1 MVQIRQAREG
11 DAEGIARVHTE
22 SWKTTY
28 RNIVPDDFLDH
39 LTTESRISQWEQTI
53 RSDEKNQILVVA
65 EQPGGNIVGIA
76 CGGREREGKLPY
88 DAELYAIY
96 LLEEVQQK
104 GFGQQLATHVVRYL
118 HSQDMKRLLIWAL
131 ERNSACRF
139 YEKMGGRPVHT
150 QSIRIGGQNLIEIAY
165 GWENLNDFARQVP
178 PPLES

>member
-1 MVQIRQAREG
+1 MQIRQAREG
-11 DAEGIARVHTE
+11 DAEAIAHVHTE

-39 LTTESRISQWEQTI
+39 LTTESRLSQWEQTI

-65 EQPGGNIVGIA
+65 EQPNGKIVGFA

-96 LLEEVQQK
+96 LLKEVQQTGIGK
-104 GFGQQLATHVVRYL
+104 QLAAHVVHYL
-118 HSQDMKRLLIWAL
+118 HSLNMRRLLIWAL

-139 YEKMGGRPVHT
+139 YEKMGGTPVHT
-150 QSIRIGGQNLIEIAY
+150 QSIQIGGQHLIEIAY
-165 GWENLNDFARQVP
+165 GWEDLNLFGRQALR
-178 PPLES
+178 PLD